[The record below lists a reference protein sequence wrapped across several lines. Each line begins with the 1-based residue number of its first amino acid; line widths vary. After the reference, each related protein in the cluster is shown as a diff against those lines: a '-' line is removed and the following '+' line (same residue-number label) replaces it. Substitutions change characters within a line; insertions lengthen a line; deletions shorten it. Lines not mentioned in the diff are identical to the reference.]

1 MPGFNDIHKFINAGL
16 WPRSWPRP
24 GPMNLLETDL
34 RHVQDF
40 VLSTNNEYLLVP
52 SETFPLS
59 PSLSLSCSLCLSFA
73 RLLALSLSFARL
85 FVLSFSFT
93 RLVALSFSFVRL
105 LALSLS
111 FARLLA
117 LSLSQRCSCCFF
129 RYFFLFC
136 FTKLAKVIK
145 TR

>member
-1 MPGFNDIHKFINAGL
+1 MLGSGHGAGHGQGQWIYWKRTSAMSRIL
-16 WPRSWPRP
+16 FSPPT
-24 GPMNLLETDL
+24 MNI
-34 RHVQDF
+34 
-40 VLSTNNEYLLVP
+40 YLFP